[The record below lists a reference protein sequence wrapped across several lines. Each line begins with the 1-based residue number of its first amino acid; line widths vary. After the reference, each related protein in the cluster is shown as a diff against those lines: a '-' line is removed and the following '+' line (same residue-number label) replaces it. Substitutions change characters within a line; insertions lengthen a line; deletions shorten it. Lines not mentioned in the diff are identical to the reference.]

1 VTEDD
6 VARGERGARNRSGG
20 GDTFCA
26 RVERIVSSSIAGGS
40 KSPRTA
46 RLAERIKTGWISKS
60 GFVRLL
66 GRVASSVLLLFEISH
81 SRRGPSAFDEKA
93 KDRGMATAGRAAMG
107 VSQAPAHLAR
117 PCAATGSRL
126 VGKAG
131 QGRTRTRGPGPAP
144 ALRCKEPNMTDPE
157 IEELRARCIAPS
169 CLSAPRRCGSS
180 TVRKA
185 LERPAFGSTRILR
198 S

>member
-26 RVERIVSSSIAGGS
+26 RVEHIVNSSIAGGS

-93 KDRGMATAGRAAMG
+93 KERGMATANAGRAAMG
-107 VSQAPAHLAR
+107 VS
-117 PCAATGSRL
+117 
-126 VGKAG
+126 
-131 QGRTRTRGPGPAP
+131 
-144 ALRCKEPNMTDPE
+144 
-157 IEELRARCIAPS
+157 
-169 CLSAPRRCGSS
+169 
-180 TVRKA
+180 
-185 LERPAFGSTRILR
+185 
-198 S
+198 